1 MLDLSLVDSDFSSE
15 IPIELGQLRL
25 LNNLSLLGNKLTGT
39 FPTEIGNLL
48 NLEILRLGDNALT
61 GAVPTQLLLLTN
73 LDFLYLSSNKNLT
86 GPFACP
92 DFIEDCFV
100 SCEDSTPECRILE

>member
-25 LNNLSLLGNKLTGT
+25 LSNLSLLGNKLTGT

-48 NLEILRLGDNALT
+48 NLGKAIVTFLCHPLH
-61 GAVPTQLLLLTN
+61 LL
-73 LDFLYLSSNKNLT
+73 F
-86 GPFACP
+86 
-92 DFIEDCFV
+92 
-100 SCEDSTPECRILE
+100 